1 MTPKRGKLSQKDSS
15 ASVKDTMRTDST
27 LARWIELS
35 QHSTHPSQ
43 LEAPGVTCKRRSK
56 MIPCQAQAIDAKCGS
71 HGFMVRVV
79 LTQKAEFILQC
90 DKAGASMDSFQAL
103 SSAKHQNE

>member
-1 MTPKRGKLSQKDSS
+1 
-15 ASVKDTMRTDST
+15 
-27 LARWIELS
+27 
-35 QHSTHPSQ
+35 
-43 LEAPGVTCKRRSK
+43 